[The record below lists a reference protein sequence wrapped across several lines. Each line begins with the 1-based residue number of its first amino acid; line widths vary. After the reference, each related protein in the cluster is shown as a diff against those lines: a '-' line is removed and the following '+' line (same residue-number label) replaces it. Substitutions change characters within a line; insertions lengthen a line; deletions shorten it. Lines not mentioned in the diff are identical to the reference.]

1 VDPVASDNEFAALD
15 ADAVVAGAVDDA
27 VASDDEF
34 ENLLALE
41 ADAAAVAD
49 DVDEDLSDDDVEEDA
64 ELDAVDATW
73 RWPAA
78 DLTNH
83 ALLLDFDDDPGIT
96 GGGDDPDGDD
106 KENGPPRMMGAV
118 GNDDA
123 PDMKAICKLEVER
136 HSLTPKVKH
145 TPPACWPHCL
155 WLPQP

>member
-1 VDPVASDNEFAALD
+1 MDAVASDNEFSALH
-15 ADAVVAGAVDDA
+15 ADAVVVDTVDA

-41 ADAAAVAD
+41 ADAGAVAD

-83 ALLLDFDDDPGIT
+83 ALLLDFDDEQGIT

-106 KENGPPRMMGAV
+106 KENVPPR
-118 GNDDA
+118 
-123 PDMKAICKLEVER
+123 
-136 HSLTPKVKH
+136 
-145 TPPACWPHCL
+145 
-155 WLPQP
+155 